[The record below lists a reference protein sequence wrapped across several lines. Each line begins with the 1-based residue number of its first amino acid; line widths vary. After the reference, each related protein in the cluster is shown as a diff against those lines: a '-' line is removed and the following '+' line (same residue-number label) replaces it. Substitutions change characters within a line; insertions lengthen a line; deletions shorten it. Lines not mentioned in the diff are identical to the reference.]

1 MIQLTFAGAARQ
13 VTGSCYH
20 VTTSTA
26 SFLVDCGLFQGSK
39 VSEAQ
44 NEDIFPFDAAILD
57 FVVLTHAHLDHCGRL
72 PLLYR
77 RGFRGTIITV
87 EPTVPLARIVLE
99 DAAGLIMEEAERE
112 GETPLYTEADIPP
125 LFEHFK
131 PCEYH
136 KTVSIKGVDIKF
148 YDAGHILGSAS
159 VSIKADGTTV
169 AFSGDLG
176 NPPTPLLNPT
186 EYITSADYVVIES
199 TYGNRRH
206 EDFHLRQQ
214 RLMSAIRNS
223 VAQGG
228 VLLIPSFA
236 LERTQEILHDIN
248 AAIEKGKLPF
258 FPMFLDSPMAIKA
271 TEVYRQFA
279 HYYNPDAMRELAS
292 DEDLFSFPGLT
303 MTNSVNESK
312 GINDVPPPKVIMAG
326 SGMMQGGRILHHLIR
341 YLHSPTCTLLIV
353 GFLVQNSIGRRL
365 LDGEKTVTVFGEP
378 IHVKAK
384 VEAIG
389 AFSGHADQPKLLE
402 WVAHVT
408 PHPKR
413 VYITHG
419 EEQSALDLAQSIK
432 SMTTG
437 VEVAVPYQ
445 GDTVTLT

>member
-13 VTGSCYH
+13 VTGSCYF
-20 VTTSTA
+20 VKTTTA
-26 SFLVDCGLFQGSK
+26 NFLVDCGLFQGGR
-39 VSEAQ
+39 VSEAR
-44 NEDIFPFDAAILD
+44 NEEPFPFDAKALD

-72 PLLYR
+72 PLLYK
-77 RGFRGTIITV
+77 RGFRGTIYTV

-112 GETPLYTEADIPP
+112 GGTPLYTEADIPP
-125 LFEHFK
+125 LFDHFT
-131 PCEYH
+131 PCGYH
-136 KTVSIKGVDIKF
+136 KPVVVKGVEIVF

-159 VSIKADGTTV
+159 VSVKADGETV

-186 EYITSADYVVIES
+186 EYISSADYVVIES

-214 RLMSAIRNS
+214 RLMAAIRTS
-223 VAQGG
+223 IAKGG

-248 AAIEKGKLPF
+248 AAVEKGKLPF

-271 TEVYRQFA
+271 TEVYRQFT
-279 HYYNPDAMRELAS
+279 HYYNPAAMRELAA

-303 MTNSVNESK
+303 MTSTSNESK
-312 GINDVPPPKVIMAG
+312 GINQVPPPKVIMAG
-326 SGMMQGGRILHHLIR
+326 SGMMHGGRILHHLR
-341 YLHSPTCTLLIV
+341 QYLHSPTCTLLIV
-353 GFLVQNSIGRRL
+353 GFLVENSIGRRL
-365 LDGEKTVTVFGEP
+365 LDGEKTVTIMGET
-378 IHVKAK
+378 IHAKANI
-384 VEAIG
+384 EAIG

-402 WVAHVT
+402 WISHVT
-408 PHPKR
+408 PSPKK
-413 VYITHG
+413 VFITHG
-419 EEQSALDLAQSIK
+419 EEQSALDLAESVK

-437 VEVAVPYQ
+437 VKTVVPYQ
-445 GDTVTLT
+445 GDTITLS